1 MPKNRLQAIPLGIF
15 DSAALTANFQPI
27 YAGGL
32 PAALAML
39 RIVNLGS
46 EDIIISYDGI
56 TNHDYIT
63 AGTTFIL
70 DAQHNSQPANQ
81 VMLISKGYALSV
93 KFAKIPGMGNIYVS
107 GYYTAE

>member
-15 DSAALTANFQPI
+15 NSAALTANYKPI

-32 PAALAML
+32 PAPLALL
-39 RIVNLGS
+39 RIVNLGT

-56 TNHDYIT
+56 TDHDYIT
-63 AGTTFIL
+63 ANTTFTL
-70 DAQHNSQPANQ
+70 PAQLSAQPNNW
-81 VMLISKGYALSV
+81 VMLIAKGYALSV
-93 KFAKIPGMGNIYVS
+93 KQAKVPGVGNIYVS